1 MFVTLIAAGVL
12 VVLHF
17 LEGLEHGSLDVLSAV
32 DEVEDPFGAA
42 GIEYVPKLLRR
53 ADLAR
58 DDVLNLLV
66 GGLYGQLVC
75 AVGLRSHF
83 PQHKVALVPF
93 LFRFWVGVVDGL
105 LCIEVVQQVGDFVK
119 EFGCNDVGFALAAF
133 GVRRLRLI
141 YLVFAD
147 VHVAPQVTFAVFAF
161 A

>member
-42 GIEYVPKLLRR
+42 GIEYVSELLRR
-53 ADLAR
+53 ADFAR

-93 LFRFWVGVVDGL
+93 LFGFWVGVVDGL
-105 LCIEVVQQVGDFVK
+105 LGVEVVQQVRNFV
-119 EFGCNDVGFALAAF
+119 EVFG
-133 GVRRLRLI
+133 
-141 YLVFAD
+141 
-147 VHVAPQVTFAVFAF
+147 
-161 A
+161 